1 MFTFWKKLSGTLT
14 SNWPSKSAS
23 LPLAIIIEAPN
34 IFSLISTQA
43 RLASMTQYS
52 RTLEK
57 TKMRLQSELEDLAV
71 QNDRERMDERAIEKT
86 IRKLEEQA
94 EKAQKRLQQ
103 EEKMRQVA
111 EQDVLKLTA
120 EVQRLRSQPAPNLAA
135 SAMQRSKST
144 FENIPPPDV
153 PNVPTIN
160 GVTTKK
166 GLIAELE
173 RGAIFNKDGK
183 QDDALR
189 GRILRELT
197 QTHRDLAASMDATL
211 SRSIRR

>member
-1 MFTFWKKLSGTLT
+1 MIIQ
-14 SNWPSKSAS
+14 AS
-23 LPLAIIIEAPN
+23 N

-120 EVQRLRSQPAPNLAA
+120 EVQRLRSQPAPVLAA

-153 PNVPTIN
+153 TNVPTVN

-173 RGAIFNKDGK
+173 RGAIFTKDGK

>member
-1 MFTFWKKLSGTLT
+1 
-14 SNWPSKSAS
+14 
-23 LPLAIIIEAPN
+23 
-34 IFSLISTQA
+34 
-43 RLASMTQYS
+43 MTQYS

-57 TKMRLQSELEDLAV
+57 TKTRLQAELEDLAV
-71 QNDRERMDERAIEKT
+71 QNDRERMDERAVEKT
-86 IRKLEEQA
+86 MRKLEEQA

-103 EEKMRQVA
+103 EERMRQVA
-111 EQDVLKLTA
+111 EQDVAKLTA
-120 EVQRLRSQPAPNLAA
+120 ELQRLRAQPAQNLGA

-144 FENIPPPDV
+144 FENVPPPDV
-153 PNVPTIN
+153 SNIPQVN

-173 RGAIFNKDGK
+173 RGAIFTKDGK

-197 QTHRDLAASMDATL
+197 QTHKDLAASMDATL
-211 SRSIRR
+211 ARSLRR

>member
-1 MFTFWKKLSGTLT
+1 MY
-14 SNWPSKSAS
+14 P
-23 LPLAIIIEAPN
+23 
-34 IFSLISTQA
+34 STQA

-57 TKMRLQSELEDLAV
+57 TKLRLQAELEDLAV
-71 QNDRERMDERAIEKT
+71 QNDLERLDERAVEKT
-86 IRKLEEQA
+86 MRKLEDQA
-94 EKAQKRLQQ
+94 ERAQKRLQQ
-103 EEKMRQVA
+103 EERMRQVA
-111 EQDVLKLTA
+111 EQDVAKMTA
-120 EVQRLRSQPAPNLAA
+120 EVQRLRSQPMPTMGT

-144 FENIPPPDV
+144 FENAPSPDV
-153 PNVPTIN
+153 SNVATIN
-160 GVTTKK
+160 GVVTKK

-173 RGAIFNKDGK
+173 KGAIFTKDGK

-211 SRSIRR
+211 SRSLRH